1 MGNIDLEYTYEDSL
15 IAIMLSRFRMT
26 VKDCL
31 DEYERMS
38 NDIFGKPRL
47 LSQRNTLILPWTK
60 YSASAMEKAFKDVT
74 ARRCSKAERA
84 SLDSQYRVNP
94 KFETM
99 DGTCSM

>member
-1 MGNIDLEYTYEDSL
+1 MSETDICSL

-38 NDIFGKPRL
+38 NQIFGNPRM
-47 LSQRNTLILPWTK
+47 LSQRNTFILPWTK
-60 YSASAMEKAFKDVT
+60 YSASAMAKAFQDVT
-74 ARRCSKAERA
+74 ARRCSVAERDA
-84 SLDSQYRVNP
+84 LNSQYRETP
-94 KFETM
+94 KFETN